1 MLQEISVAIIAFC
14 MLLIT
19 IGIVAILLTLWRAV
33 KALKDLLEEFRNE
46 FKPLAGRIGET
57 VERARQVT
65 EGTLDQVEGFNNSMA
80 SVRDKADRLGVL
92 FDVLEEDLEKAT
104 LRIFSLVS
112 GLGRFLRTLFR
123 GRPGRD
129 W

>member
-1 MLQEISVAIIAFC
+1 MLQEISVAVIAFC

-46 FKPLAGRIGET
+46 FRPLATRIGET

-65 EGTLDQVEGFNNSMA
+65 EGTLEQVEGFNASMA

-104 LRIFSLVS
+104 LRLFSLVS

-123 GRPGRD
+123 GRPGE
-129 W
+129 